1 MKKIILIISL
11 LVPVA
16 VSLKAQTA
24 NTYSSDRVRLDER
37 RGDAVISNDLKNDRS
52 PENYRLFPVNDG
64 GQHFQKRPIT
74 VTDAPTIFNNV
85 QDSYRSY
92 APQGNAMYINNSM
105 FYNKD
110 NFMLNANPT
119 GNGHYTSPGNSN
131 PINSELYQEPE
142 SPSGT
147 IYSGYIPV
155 RKY

>member
-11 LVPVA
+11 QVPVA

-64 GQHFQKRPIT
+64 GQHFQKHPIT

-85 QDSYRSY
+85 HDPYRSY
-92 APQGNAMYINNSM
+92 AQQGKAMYINNSM

-110 NFMLNANPT
+110 NLMLNANPT
-119 GNGHYTSPGNSN
+119 GNGHYTTPGNSN
-131 PINSELYQEPE
+131 PINAELYSEPE
-142 SPSGT
+142 TQSGT
-147 IYSGYIPV
+147 IYSGHLPIGEY
-155 RKY
+155 